1 MKSTIFIALAAGAA
15 VASPLRGN
23 VMSPRFA
30 EVGAGTLEAAYDACK
45 ADQLAKTVRER
56 KKLSLSQLN
65 NVVVVN
71 FECITRFVVRRAALV

>member
-45 ADQLAKTVRER
+45 ADRAR
-56 KKLSLSQLN
+56 
-65 NVVVVN
+65 VN
-71 FECITRFVVRRAALV
+71 PVILLTHINSFFIFLYM